1 MDQALPFPLVLLL
14 LLLVANGAPILARRL
29 LDRRLG
35 WPLDGGRVLA
45 DGQRLLGKSK
55 TLRGVVSAL
64 LLTPL
69 AALALGETAWLG
81 GLIAAGAMTGD
92 SLSSFLKRRLGRA
105 PSSQAL
111 GLDQIPEALL
121 PLLLVRGWRELDGL
135 TLVGLVVA
143 FLVLE
148 LLLSKLLYRL
158 RIRRRPY

>member
-1 MDQALPFPLVLLL
+1 MDQVPPFPLVLLL
-14 LLLVANGAPILARRL
+14 LLLVANGAPILAQRLLGRRL
-29 LDRRLG
+29 D

-69 AALALGETAWLG
+69 AALALGETVWLG
-81 GLIAAGAMTGD
+81 GLIAAGALAGD

-135 TLVGLVVA
+135 TLIGLVVA
-143 FLVLE
+143 FVVLE